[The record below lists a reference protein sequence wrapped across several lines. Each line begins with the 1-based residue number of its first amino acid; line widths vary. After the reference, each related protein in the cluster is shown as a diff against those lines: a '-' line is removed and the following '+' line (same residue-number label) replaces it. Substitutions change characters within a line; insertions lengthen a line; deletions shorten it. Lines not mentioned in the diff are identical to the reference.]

1 MGIFKNI
8 GNKIKSGFNKFGNKL
23 SSGITKGK
31 QFWNKHGDTIASI
44 GNGALR
50 AAALVNPKIAMASKV
65 INTIANSSGWNK
77 ISKLTNNNNNDG
89 YNKPNLTTAQEQ
101 ATTKIKKIKTPYK
114 SSQFMRI

>member
-50 AAALVNPKIAMASKV
+50 AAALYPCAEFHARR
-65 INTIANSSGWNK
+65 
-77 ISKLTNNNNNDG
+77 
-89 YNKPNLTTAQEQ
+89 LTTAE
-101 ATTKIKKIKTPYK
+101 KIPTR
-114 SSQFMRI
+114 M